1 MFDNEK
7 LRLPKKIIKKAFGW
21 IKNSLFPVKFD
32 ILNINDNINISHPV
46 KENDVPAIVKTIV
59 TDNVFISI

>member
-32 ILNINDNINISHPV
+32 ILNINEVLGLIGRLS
-46 KENDVPAIVKTIV
+46 K
-59 TDNVFISI
+59 